1 MGGVNE
7 LKKRSLWSEIRR
19 KKENYFYLLPFF
31 VIFTVFTVL
40 PVLISISLSFTYYN
54 VIGTPRF
61 VGLSNYIQLLFKDDI
76 FKRAALNT
84 LIMAIAVGPV
94 GYIASFILAWM
105 INDLPRGLRSIMVLF
120 MYAPSIS
127 GNLYVIWKIIF
138 SDDSNGLANSLLL
151 YYGFIDENIYWLT
164 DKTYMM
170 AIVILVTLWMSM
182 GTGFLSFVA
191 GLQGVD
197 KSLLEAGN
205 VDGIRNR
212 WQELWYVILPSMKP
226 QLQFGAVMSI
236 TSAFSIGDVTEQLCG
251 FPSTDYA
258 VHTVINHLKDYG
270 LTRFE
275 MGYASAIA
283 TLLFLVMIFSNKLIQ
298 RLLKKI

>member
-1 MGGVNE
+1 MGGGSRV
-7 LKKRSLWSEIRR
+7 KKQGLWSEIRR

-31 VIFTVFTVL
+31 IIFTVFTVL

-54 VIGTPRF
+54 VLNTPSF
-61 VGLSNYIQLLFKDDI
+61 VGLSNYIQLLFKDDV

-84 LIMAIAVGPV
+84 LIMAIAVGPA
-94 GYIASFILAWM
+94 GYIASFVLAWM
-105 INDLPRGLRSIMVLF
+105 INDLPRGLRSFMVLF

-138 SDDSNGLANSLLL
+138 SDDANGLVNSLLL
-151 YYGFIDENIYWLT
+151 YYGLIDENIYWLT

-197 KSLLEAGN
+197 KSLLEAGSI
-205 VDGIRNR
+205 DGIRSR

-226 QLQFGAVMSI
+226 QLLFGAVMSI

-258 VHTVINHLKDYG
+258 VHTVVNHLKDYG
-270 LTRFE
+270 LARFE

-283 TLLFLVMIFSNKLIQ
+283 TLLFLVMILANKLIQ

>member
-283 TLLFLVMIFSNKLIQ
+283 TLLFLVMIFSNKLIK